1 GATFANLDNLHVA
14 VADEP
19 TGPVFSHRLLWGSS
33 SRSYGIAVADMAGIP
48 KSIVDR
54 AAEIAGALES
64 RPAVAS
70 RRSRTARL
78 DESPDRQLEMEIT

>member
-1 GATFANLDNLHVA
+1 
-14 VADEP
+14 
-19 TGPVFSHRLLWGSS
+19 GSS

-70 RRSRTARL
+70 RRSRAARL
-78 DESPDRQLEMEIT
+78 GESPDRQLEMEIT